1 MENTKKMLKTAGF
14 MAGAT
19 FLAKVCGLVRD
30 MLIAAFFGTGM
41 EADAYMTATRL
52 PTTLFDIV
60 IGGVISAAFIPVFN
74 SVMKKEGRDEAL
86 KFANRFIGMVL
97 LISCA
102 VAAFGIIFSDYLI
115 TFMAPDFSA
124 EAHEL
129 SCRLSSIMFP
139 MIIFTGL
146 AFSFVGILQSFGEYN
161 IPSVMS
167 LVSNLAVILYFV
179 LFGKRFGVYGLAV
192 TMLAA
197 WGLQVVIQIPS
208 LVRFKYKFR
217 PSLCFKDKNIIA
229 ALKLALPMLIS
240 TWVQPLYTIIN
251 TRLASGIYKGVSS
264 LEYANRL
271 YIVVTG
277 VFSFVI
283 TNLMFPKMSRANVSG
298 GEDEAKEMT
307 VMSIKL
313 ITLVILPV
321 MAVFVVLAKPVIA
334 VLYQHG
340 GFLLEDTV
348 RSGTALSCYAMGMI
362 GMAYN
367 EILSKSFFSMQNSKT
382 PMINA
387 LVSMAVNIAA
397 AYILSTRFGIAGL
410 AAATACGSTANAVLN
425 YVAMKKH
432 YGSFLSK
439 QDIKNIFKI
448 VLAASVMAAVMLVI
462 YQLLSVKFELGLTGG
477 IIMGGIS
484 GCVGLAVYA
493 VICLGLKPDILMS
506 FLKKEDKA
514 DE

>member
-1 MENTKKMLKTAGF
+1 MENTKKLLKTAGF

-19 FLAKVCGLVRD
+19 FLAKLCGLIRD
-30 MLIAAFFGTGM
+30 MMIAAFFGTGI

-74 SVMKKEGRDEAL
+74 SVLKKEGREEAL

-97 LISCA
+97 MISCLIAA
-102 VAAFGIIFSDYLI
+102 VGIIFSDYLI
-115 TFMAPDFSA
+115 TFMAPNFSE
-124 EAHEL
+124 EAHAL
-129 SCRLSSIMFP
+129 SCNLSSIMFP

-167 LVSNLAVILYFV
+167 LVSNLAVILYFI

-192 TMLAA
+192 TMLAS
-197 WGLQVVIQIPS
+197 WGLQVFIQIPS
-208 LVRFKYKFR
+208 LIRFKYKFR
-217 PSLCFKDKNIIA
+217 PSLHLRDKNIIK

-298 GEDEAKEMT
+298 DADEAKEMT

-321 MAVFVVLAKPVIA
+321 MAVFVVLAKPIIA

-340 GFLLEDTV
+340 GFFLEDTV
-348 RSGTALSCYAMGMI
+348 RSGTALSCYALGMI

-387 LVSMAVNIAA
+387 LVSMAVNIIA
-397 AYILSTRFGIAGL
+397 AYALSGSLGIAGL
-410 AAATACGSTANAVLN
+410 AVATACGSTANAVLN
-425 YVAMKKH
+425 YFAMKKH
-432 YGSFLSK
+432 YGNFLSNS
-439 QDIKNIFKI
+439 DVKNIFKI
-448 VLAASVMAAVMLVI
+448 VFAAAVMAVI
-462 YQLLSVKFELGLTGG
+462 MLIVYKLLSLKFELGLPGG

-484 GCVGLAVYA
+484 GCLGLASYA
-493 VICLGLKPDILMS
+493 GICFGLKADILMS
-506 FLKKEDKA
+506 FMKKEDKA